1 MGIVLQFLNIENF
14 FMFNRENKMIK
25 LIKANIIRYKCIET
39 EQSFDVEDDVT
50 VLVGMNESGKTS
62 ILEALAKTQY
72 FENDE
77 KFTFNMIHDFPRKQK
92 KSVDKTGEI
101 PGAVKLEYQV
111 DNNVLHEIYK
121 ELGIKPLNNKFSVTY
136 YYDNHR
142 TWELSWINTLEFM
155 KEKIVSLEFENQDL
169 SSSLQN
175 VSNKSQFKKV
185 LENKNEMGYS
195 EDDIKKLD
203 SLKVFFKDTNSWEKS
218 PIDEFVVFEYLIPNL
233 PKFMYYDDYYSL
245 PSRVSLTKLEEN
257 FTDSAKKTAKALLEL
272 ADIDIETL
280 TKSDNFEEFIAE
292 LEATEAIISAELFK
306 YWKTNKNLKILFKID
321 KKEENDGY
329 NNTRIVDRILEIR
342 VQNQRTGVSLPL
354 ENRSKGFNWFFSFLV
369 WFMKI
374 QENRDTTYI
383 LLLDEP
389 GLNLHAKAQNDLLKF
404 IFDLSNDYQIIYTTH
419 SPFMIETDK
428 LNKVRTV
435 FEKKDGTIISDSV
448 QEKDPNTLFPLQ
460 AALGYD
466 LAQNLFV
473 SKKNLLVEG
482 ISDLT
487 YLSIISTILEAHGRE
502 GLNSEVMIVPVGGA
516 DKVATFISLLR
527 GNKLELVC
535 LLDTFTD
542 QSAQSRLNN
551 MVAKQIIKENNILFY
566 HDVIQ
571 SDYADIE
578 DLFLKSDYVD
588 LYNKTFDVEIDSAT
602 LTDGSILE
610 QLRAL
615 NNGESFN
622 HYRPANYLAK
632 NIQSISFS
640 KESLDN
646 FEKLFKMINKLF

>member
-1 MGIVLQFLNIENF
+1 
-14 FMFNRENKMIK
+14 MIK
-25 LIKANIIRYKCIET
+25 LIKANIIKYKCIET

-92 KSVDKTGEI
+92 KAVDKTGEI
-101 PGAVKLEYQV
+101 PDAVILEYQAD
-111 DNNVLHEIYK
+111 DNILNEIYK
-121 ELGIKPLNNKFSVTY
+121 ELGVKPLNNTFSITY
-136 YYDNHR
+136 KYNNKK
-142 TWELSWINTLEFM
+142 TWALSWINTQGFM
-155 KEKIVSLEFENQDL
+155 QEKVTSLEFENQDL
-169 SSSLQN
+169 SNNLQN
-175 VSNKSQFKKV
+175 VTKKAQFKKI
-185 LENKNEMGYS
+185 LADINELGCS
-195 EDDIKKLD
+195 EEDIKKLD
-203 SLKVFFKDTNSWEKS
+203 SLKVYFKDTDFWENS
-218 PIDEFVVFEYLIPNL
+218 PIDEFVVNKYLSPNL

-306 YWKTNKNLKILFKID
+306 YWKTNKNLKILFRID
-321 KKEENDGY
+321 KKEETDGY
-329 NNTRIVDRILEIR
+329 NSTRIVDRILEIR

-374 QENRDTTYI
+374 QEKRDTTYI

-435 FEKKDGTIISDSV
+435 FEKKDGTTISDSV

-487 YLSIISTILEAHGRE
+487 YLSIISTILETHGRE

-542 QSAQSRLNN
+542 QSARSRLNN

-571 SDYADIE
+571 SEHADIE

-588 LYNKTFDVEIDSAT
+588 LYNKTFDVEIDSTT

-632 NIQSISFS
+632 NIQSITLSN
-640 KESLDN
+640 ESLDN
-646 FEKLFKMINKLF
+646 FEKLFKLINKLF

>member
-1 MGIVLQFLNIENF
+1 
-14 FMFNRENKMIK
+14 MIK

-72 FENDE
+72 FETDE

-101 PGAVKLEYQV
+101 PDAVKLEYQV

-218 PIDEFVVFEYLIPNL
+218 PIDEFVVFKYLIPNL

-306 YWKTNKNLKILFKID
+306 YWKTNKNLKILFRID
-321 KKEENDGY
+321 KKEETDGY
-329 NNTRIVDRILEIR
+329 NSTRIVDRILEIR

-374 QENRDTTYI
+374 QEKRDTTYI

-435 FEKKDGTIISDSV
+435 FEKKDGTTISDSV

-542 QSAQSRLNN
+542 QSARSRLNN

-571 SDYADIE
+571 SDHADIE
-578 DLFLKSDYVD
+578 DLFLKSDYVN
-588 LYNKTFDVEIDSAT
+588 LYNKTFDVEIDSTT

-640 KESLDN
+640 NESLDN
-646 FEKLFKMINKLF
+646 FEKLFKLINKLF

>member
-1 MGIVLQFLNIENF
+1 
-14 FMFNRENKMIK
+14 MIK

-72 FENDE
+72 FETDE

-101 PGAVKLEYQV
+101 PDAVKLEYQV

-136 YYDNHR
+136 YYDNHW
-142 TWELSWINTLEFM
+142 TWKLSWINTLEFM

-175 VSNKSQFKKV
+175 VSNKSQFKNV

-218 PIDEFVVFEYLIPNL
+218 PIDEFVVFKYLIPNL

-306 YWKTNKNLKILFKID
+306 YWKTNKNLKILFRID
-321 KKEENDGY
+321 KKEETDGY
-329 NNTRIVDRILEIR
+329 NSTRIVDRILEIR

-374 QENRDTTYI
+374 QEKRDTTYI

-435 FEKKDGTIISDSV
+435 FEKKDGTTISDSV

-542 QSAQSRLNN
+542 QSARSRLNN

-571 SDYADIE
+571 SDHADIE

-588 LYNKTFDVEIDSAT
+588 LYNKTFDVEIDSTT

-632 NIQSISFS
+632 NIQSITLSN
-640 KESLDN
+640 ESLDN
-646 FEKLFKMINKLF
+646 FEKLFKLINKLF

>member
-1 MGIVLQFLNIENF
+1 
-14 FMFNRENKMIK
+14 MIK
-25 LIKANIIRYKCIET
+25 LIKANIIKYKCIET

-101 PGAVKLEYQV
+101 PDAVILEYQAD
-111 DNNVLHEIYK
+111 DNILNEIYK
-121 ELGIKPLNNKFSVTY
+121 ELGVKPLNNIFSIIY
-136 YYDNHR
+136 KYNNKKS
-142 TWELSWINTLEFM
+142 WELSWINTQDFM
-155 KEKIVSLEFENQDL
+155 QEKITSLEFENQDL
-169 SSSLQN
+169 SNNLQN
-175 VSNKSQFKKV
+175 VTTKSQFKKI
-185 LENKNEMGYS
+185 LADINELGCS
-195 EDDIKKLD
+195 EEDIKKLD
-203 SLKVFFKDTNSWEKS
+203 SLKVYFKDTEFWENS
-218 PIDEFVVFEYLIPNL
+218 PIDEFVVVKYLSPNL

-257 FTDSAKKTAKALLEL
+257 FTDSARKTAKALLEL

-306 YWKTNKNLKILFKID
+306 YWKTNKNLKILFRID
-321 KKEENDGY
+321 KKEETDGY
-329 NNTRIVDRILEIR
+329 NSTRIVDRILEIR

-374 QENRDTTYI
+374 QEKRDTTYI

-428 LNKVRTV
+428 FNKVRTV
-435 FEKKDGTIISDSV
+435 FEKKDGTTISDSV

-542 QSAQSRLNN
+542 QSARSRLNN

-571 SDYADIE
+571 SDHADIE

-588 LYNKTFDVEIDSAT
+588 LYNKTFDVEIDSTT

-632 NIQSISFS
+632 NIQSITLSN
-640 KESLDN
+640 ESLDN
-646 FEKLFKMINKLF
+646 FEKLFKLINKLF

>member
-1 MGIVLQFLNIENF
+1 
-14 FMFNRENKMIK
+14 MIK

-101 PGAVKLEYQV
+101 PDAVKLEYQV
-111 DNNVLHEIYK
+111 DNNILHEIYK

-218 PIDEFVVFEYLIPNL
+218 PIDEFVVFKYLIPNL

-306 YWKTNKNLKILFKID
+306 YWKTNKNLKILFRID
-321 KKEENDGY
+321 KKEETDGY
-329 NNTRIVDRILEIR
+329 NSTRIVDRILEIR

-374 QENRDTTYI
+374 QEKRDTTYI

-435 FEKKDGTIISDSV
+435 FEKKDGTTISDSV

-542 QSAQSRLNN
+542 QSARSRLNN

-571 SDYADIE
+571 SDHADIE

-588 LYNKTFDVEIDSAT
+588 LYNKTFDVEIDSTT

-632 NIQSISFS
+632 NIQSITLSN
-640 KESLDN
+640 ESLDN
-646 FEKLFKMINKLF
+646 FEKLFKLINKLF

>member
-1 MGIVLQFLNIENF
+1 
-14 FMFNRENKMIK
+14 MIK

-72 FENDE
+72 FETDE

-218 PIDEFVVFEYLIPNL
+218 PIDEFVVFKYLIPNL

-306 YWKTNKNLKILFKID
+306 YWKTNKNLKILFRID
-321 KKEENDGY
+321 KKEETDGY
-329 NNTRIVDRILEIR
+329 NSTRIVDRILEIR

-374 QENRDTTYI
+374 QEKRDTTYI

-435 FEKKDGTIISDSV
+435 FEKKDGTTISDSV

-542 QSAQSRLNN
+542 QSARSRLNN

-571 SDYADIE
+571 SDHADIE

-588 LYNKTFDVEIDSAT
+588 LYNKTFDVEIDSTT

-632 NIQSISFS
+632 NIQSITLSN
-640 KESLDN
+640 ESLDN
-646 FEKLFKMINKLF
+646 FEKLFKLINKLF

>member
-1 MGIVLQFLNIENF
+1 
-14 FMFNRENKMIK
+14 MIK
-25 LIKANIIRYKCIET
+25 LIKANIIKYKCIET

-101 PGAVKLEYQV
+101 PDAVILEYQAD
-111 DNNVLHEIYK
+111 DNILNEIYK
-121 ELGIKPLNNKFSVTY
+121 ELGVKPLNNIFSIIY
-136 YYDNHR
+136 KYNNKKS
-142 TWELSWINTLEFM
+142 WELSWINTQDFM
-155 KEKIVSLEFENQDL
+155 QEKITSLEFENQDL
-169 SSSLQN
+169 SNNLQN
-175 VSNKSQFKKV
+175 VTTKSQFKKI
-185 LENKNEMGYS
+185 LADINELGCS
-195 EDDIKKLD
+195 EEDIKKLD
-203 SLKVFFKDTNSWEKS
+203 SLKVYFKDTEFWENS
-218 PIDEFVVFEYLIPNL
+218 PIDEFVVVKYLSPNL

-257 FTDSAKKTAKALLEL
+257 FTDSARKTAKALLEL

-306 YWKTNKNLKILFKID
+306 YWKTNKNLKILFRID
-321 KKEENDGY
+321 KKEETDGY
-329 NNTRIVDRILEIR
+329 NSTRIVDRILEIR

-374 QENRDTTYI
+374 QEKRDTTYI

-428 LNKVRTV
+428 FNKVRTV
-435 FEKKDGTIISDSV
+435 FEKKDGTTISDSV

-542 QSAQSRLNN
+542 QSARSRLNN
-551 MVAKQIIKENNILFY
+551 MVAKQIIKENNTLFY

-571 SDYADIE
+571 SDHADIE

-588 LYNKTFDVEIDSAT
+588 LYNKTFDVEIDSTT

-632 NIQSISFS
+632 NIQSITLSN
-640 KESLDN
+640 ESLDN
-646 FEKLFKMINKLF
+646 FEKLFKLINKLF

>member
-1 MGIVLQFLNIENF
+1 
-14 FMFNRENKMIK
+14 MIK

-218 PIDEFVVFEYLIPNL
+218 PIDEFVVVEYLIPNL

-578 DLFLKSDYVD
+578 DLFLKFDYVD

>member
-1 MGIVLQFLNIENF
+1 
-14 FMFNRENKMIK
+14 MIK

-72 FENDE
+72 FETDE

-101 PGAVKLEYQV
+101 PDAVKLEYQV

-203 SLKVFFKDTNSWEKS
+203 SLRVFFKDTNSWEKS
-218 PIDEFVVFEYLIPNL
+218 PIDEFVVFKYLIPNL

-306 YWKTNKNLKILFKID
+306 YWKTNKNLKILFRID
-321 KKEENDGY
+321 KKEETDGY
-329 NNTRIVDRILEIR
+329 NSTRIVDRILEIR

-374 QENRDTTYI
+374 QEKRDTTYI

-435 FEKKDGTIISDSV
+435 FEKKDGTTISDSV
-448 QEKDPNTLFPLQ
+448 QEKDSNTLFPLQ

-542 QSAQSRLNN
+542 QSARSRLNN

-571 SDYADIE
+571 SDHADIE

-588 LYNKTFDVEIDSAT
+588 LYNKTFDVEIDSTT

-632 NIQSISFS
+632 NIQSITLSN
-640 KESLDN
+640 ESLDN
-646 FEKLFKMINKLF
+646 FEKLFKLINKLF

>member
-14 FMFNRENKMIK
+14 FIFNRENKMIK

-72 FENDE
+72 FETDE

-101 PGAVKLEYQV
+101 PDAVKLEYQV

-218 PIDEFVVFEYLIPNL
+218 PIDEFVVFKYLIPNL

-306 YWKTNKNLKILFKID
+306 YWKTNKNLKILFRID
-321 KKEENDGY
+321 KKEETDGY
-329 NNTRIVDRILEIR
+329 NSTRIVDRILEIR

-374 QENRDTTYI
+374 QEKRDTTYI

-435 FEKKDGTIISDSV
+435 FEKKDGTTISDSV

-542 QSAQSRLNN
+542 QSARSRLNN

-571 SDYADIE
+571 SDHADIE

-588 LYNKTFDVEIDSAT
+588 LYNKTFDVEIDSTT

-632 NIQSISFS
+632 NIQSITLSN
-640 KESLDN
+640 ESLDN
-646 FEKLFKMINKLF
+646 FEKLFKLINKLF

>member
-1 MGIVLQFLNIENF
+1 
-14 FMFNRENKMIK
+14 MIK

-101 PGAVKLEYQV
+101 PDAVKLEYQV
-111 DNNVLHEIYK
+111 DNNILHEIYK

-155 KEKIVSLEFENQDL
+155 KEKIVLLEFENQDL

-175 VSNKSQFKKV
+175 ISNKSQFKKV

-218 PIDEFVVFEYLIPNL
+218 PIDEFVVFKYLIPNL

-292 LEATEAIISAELFK
+292 LEATEAIISAE
-306 YWKTNKNLKILFKID
+306 
-321 KKEENDGY
+321 
-329 NNTRIVDRILEIR
+329 
-342 VQNQRTGVSLPL
+342 
-354 ENRSKGFNWFFSFLV
+354 
-369 WFMKI
+369 
-374 QENRDTTYI
+374 
-383 LLLDEP
+383 
-389 GLNLHAKAQNDLLKF
+389 
-404 IFDLSNDYQIIYTTH
+404 
-419 SPFMIETDK
+419 
-428 LNKVRTV
+428 
-435 FEKKDGTIISDSV
+435 
-448 QEKDPNTLFPLQ
+448 
-460 AALGYD
+460 
-466 LAQNLFV
+466 
-473 SKKNLLVEG
+473 
-482 ISDLT
+482 
-487 YLSIISTILEAHGRE
+487 
-502 GLNSEVMIVPVGGA
+502 
-516 DKVATFISLLR
+516 
-527 GNKLELVC
+527 
-535 LLDTFTD
+535 
-542 QSAQSRLNN
+542 
-551 MVAKQIIKENNILFY
+551 
-566 HDVIQ
+566 
-571 SDYADIE
+571 
-578 DLFLKSDYVD
+578 
-588 LYNKTFDVEIDSAT
+588 
-602 LTDGSILE
+602 
-610 QLRAL
+610 
-615 NNGESFN
+615 
-622 HYRPANYLAK
+622 
-632 NIQSISFS
+632 
-640 KESLDN
+640 
-646 FEKLFKMINKLF
+646 

>member
-1 MGIVLQFLNIENF
+1 
-14 FMFNRENKMIK
+14 MIK
-25 LIKANIIRYKCIET
+25 LIKANIIKYKCIET

-101 PGAVKLEYQV
+101 PDAVILEYQAD
-111 DNNVLHEIYK
+111 DNILNEIYK
-121 ELGIKPLNNKFSVTY
+121 ELGVKPLNNIFSIIY
-136 YYDNHR
+136 KYNNKKS
-142 TWELSWINTLEFM
+142 WELSWINTQDFM
-155 KEKIVSLEFENQDL
+155 QEKITSLEFENQDL
-169 SSSLQN
+169 SNNLQN
-175 VSNKSQFKKV
+175 VTTKSQFKKI
-185 LENKNEMGYS
+185 LADINELGCS
-195 EDDIKKLD
+195 EEDIKKLD
-203 SLKVFFKDTNSWEKS
+203 SLKVYFKDTDFWENS
-218 PIDEFVVFEYLIPNL
+218 PIDEFVVVKYLSPNL

-257 FTDSAKKTAKALLEL
+257 FTDSARKTAKALLEL

-306 YWKTNKNLKILFKID
+306 YWKTNKNLKILFRID
-321 KKEENDGY
+321 KKEETDGY
-329 NNTRIVDRILEIR
+329 NSTRIVDRILEIR

-374 QENRDTTYI
+374 QEKRDTTYI

-435 FEKKDGTIISDSV
+435 FEKKDGTTISDSV

-542 QSAQSRLNN
+542 QSARSRLNN

-571 SDYADIE
+571 SDHADIE

-588 LYNKTFDVEIDSAT
+588 LYNKTFDVEIDSTT

-632 NIQSISFS
+632 NIQSITLSN
-640 KESLDN
+640 ESLDN
-646 FEKLFKMINKLF
+646 FEKLFKLINKLF